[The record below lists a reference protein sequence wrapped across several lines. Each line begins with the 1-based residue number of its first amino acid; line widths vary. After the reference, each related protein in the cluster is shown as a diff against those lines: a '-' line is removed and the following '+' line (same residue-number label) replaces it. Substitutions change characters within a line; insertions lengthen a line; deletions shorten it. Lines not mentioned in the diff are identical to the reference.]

1 MKGEVV
7 MSTRKAKLVVM
18 ITLSGSALVVA
29 CGGGSGPVID
39 IGAPFD
45 EQGGAVSGATSDR
58 DPSPASGGQATPTPT
73 NPQATGD
80 GNGTS
85 GQTSGGTSGQTSGGT
100 RGQTSGGTSGQTS
113 GGTSGQT
120 SGGTSGTM
128 AGCPPCDGTFTCD
141 VTLTNMMTTKS
152 TVPLVTKSGG
162 CTFSSQGQDVVF
174 ACGGALTTSGQN
186 VGTWANC
193 TKASSSPP
201 TTPDAG

>member
-85 GQTSGGTSGQTSGGT
+85 
-100 RGQTSGGTSGQTS
+100 GQTSGGTSGQTS